1 MWKSK
6 QYNDDLTDALSPAN
20 PLFDD
25 GSGSVIGQPVLS
37 GNRIMARRDDTE
49 VMSEAR
55 MRVIYGQE
63 EELTIKYLCRELD
76 IDSSEAAKRLSDI
89 KAKIDLDFHK
99 YIASCTQD
107 NIMILK
113 TMLTK
118 SLEKND
124 TRNSVEIMKNLDN
137 LTMRYMEDNGL
148 IEHKVKQDEIEI
160 RFT

>member
-1 MWKSK
+1 MT
-6 QYNDDLTDALSPAN
+6 NALSPAN

-25 GSGSVIGQPVLS
+25 GSESVIGQPVSS
-37 GNRIMARRDDTE
+37 GNRIMTRRDDTE

-76 IDSSEAAKRLSDI
+76 IDSVEAAKRLSDI

>member
-1 MWKSK
+1 MWTSK
-6 QYNDDLTDALSPAN
+6 KDKEDLIDAMLPAN
-20 PLFDD
+20 PLFED
-25 GSGSVIGQPVLS
+25 GFGSTIGQPLS
-37 GNRIMARRDDTE
+37 NGNRIMTKRDDTE

-76 IDSSEAAKRLSDI
+76 IDSAEAAKRLSEI
-89 KAKIDLDFHK
+89 KSKIDLDFHK

>member
-1 MWKSK
+1 MWTSK
-6 QYNDDLTDALSPAN
+6 KDKEDLIDAMLPAN

-25 GSGSVIGQPVLS
+25 GFSSTIGQPLSS
-37 GNRIMARRDDTE
+37 GNRIMTKRDDTE

-76 IDSSEAAKRLSDI
+76 IDSAEAAKRLSEI
-89 KAKIDLDFHK
+89 KSKIDLDFHK

>member
-1 MWKSK
+1 
-6 QYNDDLTDALSPAN
+6 
-20 PLFDD
+20 
-25 GSGSVIGQPVLS
+25 
-37 GNRIMARRDDTE
+37 
-49 VMSEAR
+49 

-76 IDSSEAAKRLSDI
+76 IDSQEAARRLAEI
-89 KAKIDLDFHK
+89 KSKIDLDFHK